1 VKGSFGVTLR
11 PVAIDTDVER
21 YLAGR
26 RAALDRE
33 IEEVG
38 RLADQGKLD
47 SVDLTGGELV
57 ISPVRDLAVGRDD
70 IGRGQRQ
77 FPAVVAVDAGQRLII
92 RRQGGAQFLGQR
104 IDEAERARD
113 PVAGIAQHIEAE
125 LVHLRRRHR
134 AAVGTPAAAVE
145 RHHCRTDAELSCEGD

>member
-1 VKGSFGVTLR
+1 VTGSFGVTLR
-11 PVAIDTDVER
+11 PVAIDTDVES

-57 ISPVRDLAVGRDD
+57 ISPV
-70 IGRGQRQ
+70 
-77 FPAVVAVDAGQRLII
+77 
-92 RRQGGAQFLGQR
+92 QG
-104 IDEAERARD
+104 RAR
-113 PVAGIAQHIEAE
+113 ARG
-125 LVHLRRRHR
+125 
-134 AAVGTPAAAVE
+134 
-145 RHHCRTDAELSCEGD
+145 